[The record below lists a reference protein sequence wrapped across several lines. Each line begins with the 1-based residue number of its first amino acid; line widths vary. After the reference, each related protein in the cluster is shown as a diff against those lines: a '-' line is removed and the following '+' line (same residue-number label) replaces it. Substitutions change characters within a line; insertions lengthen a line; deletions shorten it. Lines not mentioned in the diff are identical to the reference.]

1 MIAYDLS
8 RIADPEAMLSAIRR
22 YTRRLLEELRSLL
35 VDVRNAWQSGRRPW
49 LATLACLLIAAA
61 SGAWHEPQS
70 HEALLKVGDTYAG
83 QPLKTELVH
92 VPASVFLPTFD
103 LPWWAAVIQVAAVL
117 GVAELLFS
125 RGGLTVVG
133 GLAQFASTMTARVM
147 IIYGAAVHIG
157 LPLSQAG
164 ILDTGPSG
172 ITTAI
177 GAWLLARRRAYATLA
192 LLFTGLTV
200 AAFIQPN
207 IDGREH
213 ETAMLVGILVAALQ
227 ARIHLGARVGQRKL
241 AGKASGEPVV
251 GLVPPQFSRKS

>member
-1 MIAYDLS
+1 VVAYDLS

-22 YTRRLLEELRSLL
+22 YAQRLLDELRSLL
-35 VDVRNAWQSGRRPW
+35 VDVRVAWQSGRRPW
-49 LATLACLLIAAA
+49 LATLACLLIAAV

-70 HEALLKVGDTYAG
+70 HAALLKVGDAYAG
-83 QPLKTELVH
+83 QPLHTELVH

-117 GVAELLFS
+117 GVAELLLS

-133 GLAQFASTMTARVM
+133 GLAQFASTMLARVM

-227 ARIHLGARVGQRKL
+227 AHVRIGASVNPRR
-241 AGKASGEPVV
+241 
-251 GLVPPQFSRKS
+251 SRRRLSRPDDVDPGSITQH

>member
-1 MIAYDLS
+1 
-8 RIADPEAMLSAIRR
+8 MLSAIRR
-22 YTRRLLEELRSLL
+22 YARRLLDELQSLL
-35 VDVRNAWQSGRRPW
+35 RDVAAAWKSGRRPW
-49 LATLACLLIAAA
+49 LATLSCLLIAGVY
-61 SGAWHEPQS
+61 GAWHEEPQS
-70 HEALLKVGDTYAG
+70 HPALVRVGDVYAG
-83 QPLKTELVH
+83 QPLHVELVR

-117 GVAELLFS
+117 GAAELLLG
-125 RGGLTVVG
+125 RPGLTLVG
-133 GLAQFASTMTARVM
+133 GLAQFASTMLARVM

-192 LLFTGLTV
+192 LLMVALTV

-213 ETAMLVGILVAALQ
+213 ETAMFVGILAAALQ
-227 ARIHLGARVGQRKL
+227 SRIAEHRSRRVKELRRV
-241 AGKASGEPVV
+241 S
-251 GLVPPQFSRKS
+251 SRNAA